1 MKTILRWLYAWV
13 SQSFFGLIP
22 PAVGLAGAILFVSYF
37 PAYGLFF
44 AFLWVILIIYLSG
57 KYFRFY

>member
-22 PAVGLAGAILFVSYF
+22 PAVGLAGAVLIVNIF

-44 AFLWVILIIYLSG
+44 AFLWIVLVIYLAV
-57 KYFRFY
+57 KYFRFF